1 MIRRLTLAAVLL
13 LPLLA
18 AAPANASTS
27 GFTGS
32 WSATDVDGSAM
43 IMTIGGDANGAH
55 RVGLVD
61 RVGTICIGSE
71 ATSRLFHGT
80 AIGVVEGDVLT
91 ATWLTARCG
100 DTAFDFES
108 GQFAMEYLPATD
120 QLFGMD
126 VYWERTGA

>member
-1 MIRRLTLAAVLL
+1 MIRRLILAAALL

-18 AAPANASTS
+18 ASPASATASP
-27 GFTGS
+27 FIGS

-43 IMTIGGDANGAH
+43 TMTIGGGASDLH

-61 RVGTICIGSE
+61 HVGTICIDSE
-71 ATSRLFHGT
+71 ASSLLFHGT
-80 AIGVVEGDVLT
+80 AIGAVDGDVLT
-91 ATWLTARCG
+91 ATWRTARCG
-100 DTAFDFES
+100 DIGFDFEA

-126 VYWERTGA
+126 VYWSRGRN